1 MEYKVVIMCGGKYR
15 GYDEHPKHLT
25 PVKGEPN
32 VSRTIRLL
40 KEQDVKD
47 IAISSNNPAFEG
59 LGIPVLKHHN
69 SYRQEP
75 DATYGDWLDAFYPT
89 NEPTIYLFGDVVF
102 SPNAIKTI
110 LETEVED
117 IMFFAS
123 APPFCEQYSKP
134 WAEPFAYK
142 VANQTFF
149 RQAIERTKVYDH
161 RGCFRRQAVSWE
173 LWQVIMNTPLNDIDY
188 TNYVAINDYTCDID
202 HPEDVAEIER
212 WINV

>member
-1 MEYKVVIMCGGKYR
+1 MEYKVVIMCGGKYL
-15 GYDEHPKHLT
+15 GYDDKPKHLT

-32 VSRTIRLL
+32 VARTIRLL

-47 IAISSNNPAFEG
+47 IAISSNNPAFESFG
-59 LGIPVLKHHN
+59 VLVLRHHN

-117 IMFFAS
+117 IMFF
-123 APPFCEQYSKP
+123 
-134 WAEPFAYK
+134 
-142 VANQTFF
+142 
-149 RQAIERTKVYDH
+149 
-161 RGCFRRQAVSWE
+161 
-173 LWQVIMNTPLNDIDY
+173 VIILKTTRVP
-188 TNYVAINDYTCDID
+188 
-202 HPEDVAEIER
+202 
-212 WINV
+212 